1 MLMETRICSVVA
13 LEKIRFEK
21 QVPATPIRIKLST
34 GVENL

>member
-1 MLMETRICSVVA
+1 METQICFVVA

-21 QVPATPIRIKLST
+21 QVSATEIRIKLST